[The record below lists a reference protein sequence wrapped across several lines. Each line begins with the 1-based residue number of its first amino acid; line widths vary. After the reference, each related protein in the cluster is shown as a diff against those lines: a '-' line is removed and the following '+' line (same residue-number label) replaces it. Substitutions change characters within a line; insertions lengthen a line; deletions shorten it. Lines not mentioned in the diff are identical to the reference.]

1 MIWPGGLGWHPLAH
15 QPPESAAA
23 SRILC
28 AIWQH
33 ADGGFHLNRIPNNT
47 ICLHGSTLPCRKATG
62 FIILHWTQLCLFAS
76 RFTTTRPLNPRVILT
91 WRTTTPPST
100 SRSSPTSMARLRE
113 IPRAAAFAWSPGASP
128 LVVTGTRSGAVDA
141 DFSDE
146 TKLELWDL
154 GLDSSDQGLELQP
167 INSIVTES
175 RYCATE
181 CRALT

>member
-91 WRTTTPPST
+91 WRTTTPPFDFTIKPNVHGSAERNT
-100 SRSSPTSMARLRE
+100 PGCGLRLVARCKPPRRHGYQIWRSRCRFLRRDQAGAMG
-113 IPRAAAFAWSPGASP
+113 PRPG
-128 LVVTGTRSGAVDA
+128 
-141 DFSDE
+141 
-146 TKLELWDL
+146 
-154 GLDSSDQGLELQP
+154 
-167 INSIVTES
+167 
-175 RYCATE
+175 
-181 CRALT
+181 